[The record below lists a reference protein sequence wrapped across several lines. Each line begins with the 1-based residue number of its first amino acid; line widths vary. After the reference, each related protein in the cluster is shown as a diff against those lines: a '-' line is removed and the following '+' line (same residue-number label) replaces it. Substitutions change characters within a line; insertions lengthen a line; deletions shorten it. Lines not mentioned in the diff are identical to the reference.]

1 MAYKTFTGESI
12 KEARDAARLEFGDD
26 FKEVDHK
33 ITVHRTGLFGL
44 FGRKEFFQITVSYDE
59 TAPQRRSDSSREM
72 AERVEILERIRK
84 IAEERRREQQV
95 RTEPLPHNEPA
106 TGKRPVGDEIAELK
120 DMLATMMQAGADA
133 GRRKTAHHPGFSRVR
148 EFLLSNDFGRDCIEQ
163 TMEHLE
169 SSLTFRQ
176 SSDEELVKST
186 LEAWLTSLVRT
197 AVPSLGEDEGPRVL
211 ALVGPTGVGK
221 TTTLAKIGAELAL
234 RQHKRVAF
242 LTMDNYRIGAQ
253 EQLEKYAEIMRLP
266 IHMVHRRDQLE
277 QVLTDG
283 SCDYYLLDTA
293 GRNQKNEM
301 QIGEIRSVLN
311 GLPIP
316 VDVHLVVSATTK
328 YADLAEI
335 MKNFS
340 SLRYQRIIATKVD
353 ETNTFGSLIS
363 GLASSGKELV
373 WLCMGQG
380 VPDDIKLAEARDL
393 VGRVMV
399 QYRIEG
405 ALAHA

>member
-44 FGRKEFFQITVSYDE
+44 FGRKEFYQITVSYDE
-59 TAPQRRSDSSREM
+59 GAPARRGGVTREM
-72 AERVEILERIRK
+72 AERMELLERIKK
-84 IAEERRREQQV
+84 IGDERRRAQQMQAV
-95 RTEPLPHNEPA
+95 PVQEA
-106 TGKRPVGDEIAELK
+106 VSSGRPVGEDIAELK
-120 DMLATMMQAGADA
+120 EMLATMMNTAPDA
-133 GRRKTAHHPGFSRVR
+133 GKRKTPHHPGFSRVR
-148 EFLLSNDFGRDCIEQ
+148 EFLLENDFGREYIER

-176 SSDEELVKST
+176 SSDDELVRAT
-186 LEAWLTSLVRT
+186 LEKWILSSFKTGLPAINS
-197 AVPSLGEDEGPRVL
+197 EDSPRVIT
-211 ALVGPTGVGK
+211 LVGPTGVGK

-234 RQHKRVAF
+234 GQRKRVAF
-242 LTMDNYRIGAQ
+242 ITMDYYRIGAQ
-253 EQLEKYAEIMRLP
+253 EQLEKYAKIMNIP
-266 IHMVHRRDQLE
+266 IYMVHSREQLE
-277 QVLTDG
+277 QVIDEG
-283 SCDYYLLDTA
+283 KADFYLLDTA

-301 QIGEIRSVLN
+301 QIGEIRSVLQ
-311 GLPIP
+311 GLALP
-316 VDVHLVVSATTK
+316 VDVHLVISATTK

-335 MKNFS
+335 MKNFAT
-340 SLRYQRIIATKVD
+340 LRYEKIIATKVD

-363 GLASSGKELV
+363 SLSLCGKELV

-393 VGRVMV
+393 AGRVMV

-405 ALAHA
+405 ALSHA